1 MAERFIREYASYKTK
16 MYKDL
21 LRSFPE
27 KNEYTDEKLE
37 RIRKIVEGRNRSL
50 ITVNEAMK
58 LLTEV

>member
-27 KNEYTDEKLE
+27 KKEYTDEKLE
-37 RIRKIVEGRNRSL
+37 CIRKIVEGRDRSL
-50 ITVNEAMK
+50 ITINEAMK
-58 LLTEV
+58 LLAEV